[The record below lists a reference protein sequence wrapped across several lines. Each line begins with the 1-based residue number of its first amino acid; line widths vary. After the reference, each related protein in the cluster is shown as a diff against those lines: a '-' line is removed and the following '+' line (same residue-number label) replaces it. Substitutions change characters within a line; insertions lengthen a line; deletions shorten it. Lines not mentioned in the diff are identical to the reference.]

1 MGSNSLGKLDSLKQ
15 MGPISS
21 RNFLRSLGPICPEQ
35 VGRKG
40 LATLLRKGDL
50 TKFPQLP
57 WEKGKFCRVFSLL
70 LSGKFA

>member
-15 MGPISS
+15 MGPI
-21 RNFLRSLGPICPEQ
+21 FLKKLPHELGPICPEE

-57 WEKGKFCRVFSLL
+57 
-70 LSGKFA
+70 

>member
-15 MGPISS
+15 MGPIPS
-21 RNFLRSLGPICPEQ
+21 RNFLRSLEPICPEE
-35 VGRKG
+35 VGRKE

-57 WEKGKFCRVFSLL
+57 KEKGKFFRVFSLL
-70 LSGKFA
+70 LLGKFP